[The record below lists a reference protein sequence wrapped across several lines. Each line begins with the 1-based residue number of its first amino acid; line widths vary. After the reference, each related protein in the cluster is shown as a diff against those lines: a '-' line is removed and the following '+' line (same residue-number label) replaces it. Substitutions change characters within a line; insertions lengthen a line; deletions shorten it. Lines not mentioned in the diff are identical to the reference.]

1 MSKPIA
7 DLIVSRTENME
18 TVHHYLNELDI
29 RQLLDCYFCNYPI
42 DFEPPAL
49 KDLTVSQIRRRYR
62 DAIRRFVVRLRG
74 LDVKDVEDGKISI
87 LFAYRC
93 MEDWS
98 YRRSIDFGLVHAD
111 EILKEGSEASV
122 YCFEMMGHAEI
133 VGFLVS
139 DDEFTRKHI
148 CELIANVLYQA
159 SFFGIDEGRR
169 KKAIDDFER
178 SIEKAEKEEGIPLEL
193 VMKEF
198 ETKFG
203 IEFDK
208 ESPDEEKLRSAAQT
222 AVYAYGEHCR
232 KKQMSLVAD
241 ALRNDPQFQRWEKGG
256 K

>member
-7 DLIVSRTENME
+7 NLIISRTENME
-18 TVHHYLNELDI
+18 TVQHHLNDLDI
-29 RQLLDCYFCNYPI
+29 RQLLDRYFCDYPI

-62 DAIRRFVVRLRG
+62 DAMRRFVVRLRG

-122 YCFEMMGHAEI
+122 YCFEMMDHAEI

-169 KKAIDDFER
+169 KKALDDFER
-178 SIEKAEKEEGIPLEL
+178 SIEKAEKEKGIPLEL

-222 AVYAYGEHCR
+222 AIYAYGEHCR

-241 ALRNDPQFQRWEKGG
+241 VLRNDPQFQRWENGRK
-256 K
+256 